1 MKDRRLIIGLVL
13 LIGLTGPISSL
24 RAQEQTYPFVRY
36 TVNHLKYDTTS
47 PTMQAFFD
55 RWNNMNAN
63 RQGNLNI
70 VHIGGSHV
78 QAGMMTQTIRQR
90 LLAAGGVVGQRGMIF
105 PYSAAARCNNPP
117 DYRVHC
123 RERMVLTRCVYK
135 EPEYPLGLCGIAV
148 TARDQQSEI
157 QIALNEP
164 AADFRTSRVVLLGH
178 SDDGVVP
185 RLRTL
190 RGELYPSYI
199 DNNTDRYFFNIDSPV
214 DSFVV
219 VLPCREGQQFSVTG
233 LCLDSPAAGL
243 TYHSIGV
250 NGAAVP
256 DYLRC
261 PNFVRDLRM
270 LHPDAVVFGIG
281 INDANTANFDT
292 VAFRTAYLQ
301 LVDSVRSVNPD
312 CAFIFITNNDSYVK
326 VGRRRYNVNPNG
338 TLARDVFYRLAHD
351 TDGAVWDQFQVMGGL
366 RSMEKWCE
374 YGLAQTDRV
383 HFTRAGYTLV
393 GNLFADALLEAL
405 EKSASMRASK
415 SASQQV
421 NKSAT
426 RRINKSTSQQ
436 VNKSASQQTD
446 ESLTPRPPRN

>member
-1 MKDRRLIIGLVL
+1 MRMARLAALLLLVL
-13 LIGLTGPISSL
+13 SAMTLA
-24 RAQEQTYPFVRY
+24 AQEQPQRYPFVRY
-36 TVNHLKYDTTS
+36 GDNRLVYDTTS
-47 PTMQAFFD
+47 PTMRAFMT
-55 RWNNMNAN
+55 RWRNMNTY

-78 QAGMMTQTIRQR
+78 QAGMMTQTVRQR
-90 LLAAGGVVGQRGMIF
+90 LLATASGMVGPRGMIF

-123 RERMVLTRCVYK
+123 RERMVLTRCVYR

-148 TARDQQSEI
+148 TAKGQHSEI
-157 QIALNEP
+157 QVALNEP
-164 AADFRTSRVVLLGH
+164 GIDFGTTRVVLLGH
-178 SDDGVVP
+178 SDNGVVP
-185 RLRTL
+185 RLRTANS
-190 RGELYPSYI
+190 EFYPSYI
-199 DNNTDRYFFNIDSPV
+199 DSHTDRYFFNIDSPV

-219 VLPCREGQQFSVTG
+219 VLPCRDDQEFTIGG
-233 LCLDSPAAGL
+233 IYLDSPSSGL
-243 TYHSIGV
+243 SYHSIGV

-292 VAFRTAYLQ
+292 VAFRQAYMQ
-301 LVDSVRSVNPD
+301 LIDSVRAVNPD
-312 CAFIFITNNDSYVK
+312 CAFIFITNNDSYFK
-326 VGRRRYNVNPNG
+326 VSRRRYSVNPNG

-351 TDGAVWDQFQVMGGL
+351 TGGAVWDQFNIMGGL
-366 RSMEKWCE
+366 ESMEKWFE

-383 HFTRAGYTLV
+383 HFTRAGYTIV

-405 EKSASMRASK
+405 NNEARRAEGEKRGARSK
-415 SASQQV
+415 EY
-421 NKSAT
+421 T
-426 RRINKSTSQQ
+426 P
-436 VNKSASQQTD
+436 
-446 ESLTPRPPRN
+446 LTPHFQ

>member
-1 MKDRRLIIGLVL
+1 MRLRHALAALVAL
-13 LIGLTGPISSL
+13 LLAVTFTTQ
-24 RAQEQTYPFVRY
+24 AQQQPYPFIRY
-36 TVNHLKYDTTS
+36 SANHLTYDS
-47 PTMQAFFD
+47 ASHTMQAFLT
-55 RWNNMNAN
+55 RWRNMNTY

-90 LLAAGGVVGQRGMIF
+90 LLEASHGIVGPRGLIF

-123 RERMVLTRCVYK
+123 RERMVLTRCVYR
-135 EPEYPLGLCGIAV
+135 ELDYPLGLCGIAV
-148 TARDQQSEI
+148 TARDQHSEI

-164 AADFRTSRVVLLGH
+164 QTDYGTTRVVLLGH

-185 RLRTL
+185 RLRVE

-199 DNNTDRYFFNIDSPV
+199 DNPPDRYFFHIDSPV

-219 VLPCREGQQFSVTG
+219 VLPCREGQQFTVAG
-233 LCLDSPAAGL
+233 IYLDGPTPGL

-261 PNFVRDLRM
+261 QHFVRDLRM

-292 VAFRTAYLQ
+292 AAFRIAYLQ
-301 LVDSVRSVNPD
+301 LVDSVRAVNPD
-312 CAFIFITNNDSYVK
+312 CAFIFITNNDSYFK
-326 VGRRRYNVNPNG
+326 VGRRRYSVNPNG
-338 TLARDVFYRLAHD
+338 TQARDVFYRLAKE
-351 TDGAVWDQFQVMGGL
+351 TGGAIWDQFQIMGGL
-366 RSMEKWCE
+366 RSMEKWYE
-374 YGLAQTDRV
+374 QGLAQSDRV

-393 GNLFADALLEAL
+393 GNMFADAILEAL
-405 EKSASMRASK
+405 RTEKSER
-415 SASQQV
+415 
-421 NKSAT
+421 
-426 RRINKSTSQQ
+426 
-436 VNKSASQQTD
+436 
-446 ESLTPRPPRN
+446 

>member
-1 MKDRRLIIGLVL
+1 MRLRHALAALVAL
-13 LIGLTGPISSL
+13 LLAVTFTTQ
-24 RAQEQTYPFVRY
+24 AQQQPYPFIRY
-36 TVNHLKYDTTS
+36 SANHLTYDS
-47 PTMQAFFD
+47 ASHTMQAFLT
-55 RWNNMNAN
+55 RWRNMNTY

-90 LLAAGGVVGQRGMIF
+90 LLEASHGIVGPRGLIF

-123 RERMVLTRCVYK
+123 RERMVLTRCVYR
-135 EPEYPLGLCGIAV
+135 ELDYPLGLCGIAV
-148 TARDQQSEI
+148 TARDQHSEI

-164 AADFRTSRVVLLGH
+164 QTDYGTTRVVLLGH

-185 RLRTL
+185 RLRVE

-199 DNNTDRYFFNIDSPV
+199 DNPTDRYFFNIDSPV

-219 VLPCREGQQFSVTG
+219 VLPCREGQQFTVAG
-233 LCLDSPAAGL
+233 IYLDGPTPGL

-261 PNFVRDLRM
+261 QHFVRDLRM

-292 VAFRTAYLQ
+292 AAFRIAYLQ
-301 LVDSVRSVNPD
+301 LVDSVRAVNPD
-312 CAFIFITNNDSYVK
+312 CAFIFITNNDSYFK
-326 VGRRRYNVNPNG
+326 VGRRRYSVNPNG
-338 TLARDVFYRLAHD
+338 TLARDVFYRLAKE
-351 TDGAVWDQFQVMGGL
+351 TGGAIWDQFQIMGGL
-366 RSMEKWCE
+366 RSMEKWYE
-374 YGLAQTDRV
+374 QGLAQSDRV

-393 GNLFADALLEAL
+393 GNMFADAILEAL
-405 EKSASMRASK
+405 RTEKSER
-415 SASQQV
+415 
-421 NKSAT
+421 
-426 RRINKSTSQQ
+426 
-436 VNKSASQQTD
+436 
-446 ESLTPRPPRN
+446 

>member
-1 MKDRRLIIGLVL
+1 MRFIRIMMTLLLVAMA
-13 LIGLTGPISSL
+13 GVVA
-24 RAQEQTYPFVRY
+24 AQESQPTYPFVRY
-36 TVNHLKYDTTS
+36 NANHLRYDTSSSTL
-47 PTMQAFFD
+47 QAFFT
-55 RWNNMNAN
+55 RWRNMNNN

-78 QAGMMTQTIRQR
+78 QAGMMTQVIRQR
-90 LLAAGGVVGQRGMIF
+90 LLTAGGMVGPRGMIF

-135 EPEYPLGLCGIAV
+135 EPEYALGLCGIAV
-148 TARDQQSEI
+148 TAREYSEI

-164 AADFRTSRVVLLGH
+164 TADFRTTRVVLFGH

-185 RLRTL
+185 RLRTS
-190 RGELYPSYI
+190 RGEHYPTYI
-199 DNNTDRYFFNIDSPV
+199 DNNTDRYFFNIDQTV

-219 VLPCREGQQFSVTG
+219 VLPCREGQEFTVSG
-233 LCLDSPAAGL
+233 ICLDSPSAGL

-292 VAFRTAYLQ
+292 AAFRRSYLQ

-338 TLARDVFYRLAHD
+338 ALARDVFYRLAHD

-366 RSMEKWCE
+366 RSMEKWRE
-374 YGLAQTDRV
+374 HGLAQTDRV

-393 GNLFADALLEAL
+393 GNLFADALLEAIN
-405 EKSASMRASK
+405 SK
-415 SASQQV
+415 
-421 NKSAT
+421 N
-426 RRINKSTSQQ
+426 
-436 VNKSASQQTD
+436 
-446 ESLTPRPPRN
+446 

>member
-1 MKDRRLIIGLVL
+1 MRLRHALATLVAL
-13 LIGLTGPISSL
+13 LLAVTFTTQ
-24 RAQEQTYPFVRY
+24 AQQQPYPFIRY
-36 TVNHLKYDTTS
+36 SANHLTYDS
-47 PTMQAFFD
+47 ASHTMQAFLT
-55 RWNNMNAN
+55 RWRNMNTY

-90 LLAAGGVVGQRGMIF
+90 LLEASHGIVGPRGLIF

-123 RERMVLTRCVYK
+123 RERMVLTRCVYR
-135 EPEYPLGLCGIAV
+135 ELDYPLGLCGIAV
-148 TARDQQSEI
+148 TARDQHSEI

-164 AADFRTSRVVLLGH
+164 QTDYGTTRVVLLGH

-185 RLRTL
+185 RLRVE

-199 DNNTDRYFFNIDSPV
+199 DNPTDRYFFNIDSPV

-219 VLPCREGQQFSVTG
+219 VLPCREGQQFTVAG
-233 LCLDSPAAGL
+233 IYLDGPTPGL

-261 PNFVRDLRM
+261 QHFVRDLRM

-292 VAFRTAYLQ
+292 AAFRIAYLQ
-301 LVDSVRSVNPD
+301 LVDSVRAVNPD
-312 CAFIFITNNDSYVK
+312 CAFIFITNNDSYFK
-326 VGRRRYNVNPNG
+326 VGRRRYSVNPNG
-338 TLARDVFYRLAHD
+338 TLARDVFYRLAKE
-351 TDGAVWDQFQVMGGL
+351 TGGAIWDQFQIMGGL
-366 RSMEKWCE
+366 RSMEKWYE
-374 YGLAQTDRV
+374 QGLAQSDRV

-393 GNLFADALLEAL
+393 GNMFADAILEAL
-405 EKSASMRASK
+405 RTEKSER
-415 SASQQV
+415 
-421 NKSAT
+421 
-426 RRINKSTSQQ
+426 
-436 VNKSASQQTD
+436 
-446 ESLTPRPPRN
+446 

>member
-1 MKDRRLIIGLVL
+1 MKSGRLIIGLFGL
-13 LIGLTGPISSL
+13 LWLIGPICHIQ
-24 RAQEQTYPFVRY
+24 AQETTYPFVRY

-47 PTMQAFFD
+47 PTMQAFFA
-55 RWNNMNAN
+55 RWRNMNAN

-78 QAGMMTQTIRQR
+78 QAGMMTQTIRLR
-90 LLAAGGVVGQRGMIF
+90 LLDASGITGPRGMIF

-135 EPEYPLGLCGIAV
+135 EPEYQLGLCGIAV
-148 TARDQQSEI
+148 TARDQHSEI

-164 AADFRTSRVVLLGH
+164 SVDFNTTRVVLLGH
-178 SDDGVVP
+178 SDGGVVP
-185 RLRTL
+185 RLRTD
-190 RGELYPSYI
+190 RGELSPSYF
-199 DNNTDRYFFNIDSPV
+199 DNYTDRYFFNIDQSV

-219 VLPCREGQQFSVTG
+219 VLPCREGQQFTVSG
-233 LCLDSPAAGL
+233 ICLDSPAPGL

-292 VAFRTAYLQ
+292 VAFRRAYLQ
-301 LVDSVRSVNPD
+301 LIDSVRSVNPD
-312 CAFIFITNNDSYVK
+312 CAFIFITNNDSFVK

-338 TLARDVFYRLAHD
+338 ALARDVFYRLAND
-351 TDGAVWDQFQVMGGL
+351 TDGAVWDQYQIMGGL
-366 RSMEKWCE
+366 RSMDKWRE
-374 YGLAQTDRV
+374 QGLAQTDRV

-405 EKSASMRASK
+405 NSRVDKSGR
-415 SASQQV
+415 QQV
-421 NKSAT
+421 DE
-426 RRINKSTSQQ
+426 TS
-436 VNKSASQQTD
+436 S
-446 ESLTPRPPRN
+446 PRPPRN